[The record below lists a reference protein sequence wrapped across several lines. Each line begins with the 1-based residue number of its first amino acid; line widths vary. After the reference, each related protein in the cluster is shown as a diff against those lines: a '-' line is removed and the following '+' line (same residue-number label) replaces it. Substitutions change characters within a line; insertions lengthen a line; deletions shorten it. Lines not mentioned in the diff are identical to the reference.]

1 MGMRDKK
8 YDRCRKE
15 VVDGIKGT
23 SDKKIIKARYLL
35 QTIRFLKEV
44 SLSASMTLEASIALP
59 LFIFFFVN
67 IIGAI
72 EIIRVQSEMEGVL
85 HQVGNE
91 VTIMAY
97 DIREGEDLIGVNNGG
112 AAEVGALSGYAIYQV
127 KRRLEDKLTGNP
139 VMDGIN
145 GLNMLL
151 SGIMTGGDIVDI
163 VVDYRVHPIIPLIG
177 FKDFMV
183 ESRYYGHAWTGY
195 DVTGGS
201 DLNDIQEE
209 MVYVT
214 EHGEV
219 YHRDVGC
226 RYLKPSVKSVP
237 YSQVGSLRNK
247 DRSKYYPCEYCGG
260 NVAGGNVFITDYGEK
275 FHTNVSCPGLKRK
288 IYTIPISEVGGR
300 GPCSGCG

>member
-1 MGMRDKK
+1 MSGKRE
-8 YDRCRKE
+8 RRNWNGCI
-15 VVDGIKGT
+15 DGNKGT
-23 SDKKIIKARYLL
+23 SKTPNKINRHFL
-35 QTIRFLKEV
+35 QTIRCLKEV

-67 IIGAI
+67 MIGAI

-91 VTIMAY
+91 VAIKAY
-97 DIREGEDLIGVNNGG
+97 DIREGENLVGIGSSG
-112 AAEVGALSGYAIYQV
+112 ALEVGALSGYAIYKV
-127 KRRLEDKLTGNP
+127 KSELTDKLYKNA
-139 VMDGIN
+139 VMDGASAA
-145 GLNMLL
+145 NML
-151 SGIMTGGDIVDI
+151 SSRIMTSGDIIDI
-163 VVDYRVHPIIPLIG
+163 VVDYRVHPIIPIIG

-195 DVTGGS
+195 DISGAG
-201 DLNDIQEE
+201 DNEEIQQE

-226 RYLKPSVKSVP
+226 KYLRTSVKSVP
-237 YSQVGSLRNK
+237 YTQLGSKRNK
-247 DRSKYYPCEYCGG
+247 DRKKYYACEYCGDG
-260 NVAGGNVFITDYGEK
+260 VAGGDVFITDYGERY
-275 FHTNVSCPGLKRK
+275 HTSVSCPGLKRK